1 MPRKSDMST
10 IVIGDS
16 TNDVD
21 ETCVAETTELSE
33 REDSNKTPRIATR
46 LKFRKDSM
54 QELILLRA
62 LALHQPFRAPH
73 GQVAETWDK
82 VVEFL
87 HNYDWKERPHNP
99 YFTKHTWDRLQ
110 EEQKKYEAYI
120 KSATGISPDETER
133 RRLLEELCE
142 GKQAADDAILEEDM
156 NQSRIPALPQQ
167 KQRDLLALQ
176 VELMKEGMRE
186 RKERAARKLELE
198 KRRLEIKEEYNRKRL
213 KMDQERE
220 LRQAEAEERRYRETL
235 QVLKQ
240 STLTSQVLAE
250 VLKKVQESNDEYF
263 NGCGIY
269 EGWDVAY

>member
-73 GQVAETWDK
+73 GQ
-82 VVEFL
+82 
-87 HNYDWKERPHNP
+87 
-99 YFTKHTWDRLQ
+99 HTWDRLQ

-250 VLKKVQESNDEYF
+250 VLKKVQESNSLQSSNRCNKCEDWLKKLLLES
-263 NGCGIY
+263 GG
-269 EGWDVAY
+269 